1 MSTEALKKLWKNE
14 YFQTAVTIAIIFMI
28 VFGFYFGSQI
38 ILGTEYPALAVA
50 SGSMLPTLNI
60 GDLIIVQKVDPA
72 KITADKFTGDVL
84 VFRDPRNPSE
94 LIVHRAVK
102 IENKG
107 SYFLITTLGDNM
119 YGEKDQFSP
128 WNSSLLIGK
137 VVARVPYVGNLPL
150 FFHSERNMYVFLMVI
165 LIIIAILMLPFGF
178 NGEEKSDEEKLNKE
192 KKLFWKLDLS
202 LIYFFAMN
210 ILIIAL
216 LIFSL
221 WGSFTFW
228 QPGAS
233 PPQATI
239 FGMYADLNFHERF
252 SSKAY
257 LSYGFMTYRIDCQVN
272 NGTRL
277 GIPTFAWFQLLIL
290 ILILYDAWKITN
302 FVKTR
307 KTKEK
312 S

>member
-1 MSTEALKKLWKNE
+1 LATETLKKLWKNE
-14 YFQTAVTIAIIFMI
+14 YFQTAVTIALIFAI
-28 VFGFYFGSQI
+28 VFSFYFGSQI

-72 KITADKFTGDVL
+72 QINADKFTGDVL

-102 IENKG
+102 IEKKDNH
-107 SYFLITTLGDNM
+107 FLITTLGDNM

-137 VVARVPYVGNLPL
+137 VVARVPYIGNLPL
-150 FFHSERNMYVFLMVI
+150 FFHSERNMYVFI
-165 LIIIAILMLPFGF
+165 LIILIILAVLMLPFSF
-178 NGEEKSDEEKLNKE
+178 SSEEKLGEE
-192 KKLFWKLDLS
+192 KKLFWKIDLQ
-202 LIYFFAMN
+202 LVYFLVIN
-210 ILIIAL
+210 ILIVGF

-221 WGSFTFW
+221 WGAFTFW

-239 FGMYADLNFHERF
+239 FGMFKDLEFHENF
-252 SSKAY
+252 SSEAY
-257 LSYGFMTYRIDCQVN
+257 LSQGFITYRIDCQVSD
-272 NGTRL
+272 GTRV
-277 GIPTFAWFQLLIL
+277 GVPTFSWFQFSLLVFTAYNSWKIFSFVK
-290 ILILYDAWKITN
+290 AWKLGKQT
-302 FVKTR
+302 
-307 KTKEK
+307 
-312 S
+312 

>member
-1 MSTEALKKLWKNE
+1 MATGAFKKLWKNE
-14 YFQTAVTIAIIFMI
+14 YFQTAFTIAIIFVI

-72 KITADKFTGDVL
+72 QITADKFTGDIL
-84 VFRDPRNPSE
+84 VFRDPRNPAE

-102 IENKG
+102 IQRDG

-137 VVARVPYVGNLPL
+137 VVARIPYIGNLPL
-150 FFHSERNMYVFLMVI
+150 FFHSERNMYVFLIII
-165 LIIIAILMLPFGF
+165 LILLAVLTLPFGF
-178 NGEEKSDEEKLNKE
+178 SSEEKPSEE
-192 KKLFWKLDLS
+192 KKLFWKIDLS
-202 LIYFFAMN
+202 LIYFFIIN
-210 ILIIAL
+210 FLIIGF

-239 FGMYADLNFHERF
+239 FGMYADLNFHENF
-252 SSKAY
+252 SNEAY
-257 LSYGFMTYRIDCQVN
+257 LSQGFMTYRIDCQVN
-272 NGTRL
+272 GGTRL
-277 GIPTFAWFQLLIL
+277 GVPTFSWFQLLIL
-290 ILILYDAWKITN
+290 ILILFDAWKLAD
-302 FVKTR
+302 FVKTW
-307 KTKEK
+307 KTKENEK
-312 S
+312 V

>member
-1 MSTEALKKLWKNE
+1 MATETLKKLWKNE
-14 YFQTAVTIAIIFMI
+14 YFQTAVTIALIFAI
-28 VFGFYFGSQI
+28 VFSFYFGSQI

-72 KITADKFTGDVL
+72 QINADKFTGDVL

-102 IENKG
+102 IEKKDNH
-107 SYFLITTLGDNM
+107 FLITTLGDNM

-137 VVARVPYVGNLPL
+137 VVARVPYIGNLPL
-150 FFHSERNMYVFLMVI
+150 FFHSERNMYVFI
-165 LIIIAILMLPFGF
+165 LIILIILAVLMLPFSF
-178 NGEEKSDEEKLNKE
+178 SSEEKLGEE
-192 KKLFWKLDLS
+192 KKLFWKIDLQ
-202 LIYFFAMN
+202 LVYFLVIN
-210 ILIIAL
+210 ILIVGF

-221 WGSFTFW
+221 WGAFTFW

-239 FGMYADLNFHERF
+239 FGMFKDLEFHENF
-252 SSKAY
+252 SSEAY
-257 LSYGFMTYRIDCQVN
+257 LSQGFITYRIDCQVSD
-272 NGTRL
+272 GTRV
-277 GIPTFAWFQLLIL
+277 GVPTFSWFQFSLLVFTAYNSWKIFSFVK
-290 ILILYDAWKITN
+290 AWKLGKQT
-302 FVKTR
+302 
-307 KTKEK
+307 
-312 S
+312 

>member
-1 MSTEALKKLWKNE
+1 MATEALKKLWKNE
-14 YFQTAVTIAIIFMI
+14 YFQTAFTIAIIFMI

-84 VFRDPRNPSE
+84 VFRDPRNPSK

-150 FFHSERNMYVFLMVI
+150 FFHSERNMYVFLMVV

-178 NGEEKSDEEKLNKE
+178 NGEEKTSEEKRQLVE
-192 KKLFWKLDLS
+192 IDLS
-202 LIYFFAMN
+202 LIYFFAIN
-210 ILIIAL
+210 FLIIGL

-221 WGSFTFW
+221 WGAFTFW

-233 PPQATI
+233 PPQDVTL
-239 FGMYADLNFHERF
+239 FGMYADWDFHEKF
-252 SSKAY
+252 SSEAY

-290 ILILYDAWKITN
+290 ILILFDAWKATN
-302 FVKTR
+302 FVNKGKQTG
-307 KTKEK
+307 KI
-312 S
+312 SSD

>member
-1 MSTEALKKLWKNE
+1 LATETLKKLWKNE
-14 YFQTAVTIAIIFMI
+14 YFQTAVTIALIFAI
-28 VFGFYFGSQI
+28 VFSFYFGSQI

-72 KITADKFTGDVL
+72 QINADKFTGDVL

-102 IENKG
+102 IEKKDNH
-107 SYFLITTLGDNM
+107 FLITTLGDNM

-137 VVARVPYVGNLPL
+137 VVARVPYIGNLPL
-150 FFHSERNMYVFLMVI
+150 FFHSERNMYVFI
-165 LIIIAILMLPFGF
+165 LIILIILAVLMLPFSF
-178 NGEEKSDEEKLNKE
+178 SSEEKLSEE
-192 KKLFWKLDLS
+192 KKLFWKIDLQLVYFLVINL
-202 LIYFFAMN
+202 LIVGF
-210 ILIIAL
+210 

-221 WGSFTFW
+221 WGAFTFW

-239 FGMYADLNFHERF
+239 FGMFKDLEFHENF
-252 SSKAY
+252 SSEAY
-257 LSYGFMTYRIDCQVN
+257 LSQGFMTYRIDCQVSD
-272 NGTRL
+272 GTRV
-277 GIPTFAWFQLLIL
+277 GVPTFSWFQFSLLVFTAYNSWKIFSFVK
-290 ILILYDAWKITN
+290 AWKLGKQT
-302 FVKTR
+302 
-307 KTKEK
+307 
-312 S
+312 

>member
-1 MSTEALKKLWKNE
+1 LTTETLKKLWKNE
-14 YFQTAVTIAIIFMI
+14 YFQTAVTIALIFVI
-28 VFGFYFGSQI
+28 VFSFYFGSQI

-72 KITADKFTGDVL
+72 QINADKFTGDVL
-84 VFRDPRNPSE
+84 VFRDPRNPAE

-102 IENKG
+102 IEKKG

-137 VVARVPYVGNLPL
+137 VVARVPYIGNLPL
-150 FFHSERNMYVFLMVI
+150 FFHSERNMYVFI
-165 LIIIAILMLPFGF
+165 LIILIILAVLMLPFSF
-178 NGEEKSDEEKLNKE
+178 SSGEKPGEE
-192 KKLFWKLDLS
+192 KKLFWKIDLQ
-202 LIYFFAMN
+202 LVYFFIIN
-210 ILIIAL
+210 LLIVGF

-221 WGSFTFW
+221 WGAFTFW

-239 FGMYADLNFHERF
+239 FGMFKDLEFHENF
-252 SSKAY
+252 SSEAY
-257 LSYGFMTYRIDCQVN
+257 LSQGFMTYRIDCQVSD
-272 NGTRL
+272 GTRV
-277 GIPTFAWFQLLIL
+277 GVPTFSWFHFSLLVL
-290 ILILYDAWKITN
+290 VLFNVWKLTN
-302 FVKTR
+302 FAKTWKSKR
-307 KTKEK
+307 QEK
-312 S
+312 I

>member
-1 MSTEALKKLWKNE
+1 MATEALKKLWKNE
-14 YFQTAVTIAIIFMI
+14 YFQTAVTIAIIFVI
-28 VFGFYFGSQI
+28 VFGFYLGSQI

-72 KITADKFTGDVL
+72 HINADKFTGDVL

-102 IENKG
+102 IEKKG
-107 SYFLITTLGDNM
+107 GYFLVTTLGDNM

-137 VVARVPYVGNLPL
+137 VMARIPYIGNLPL
-150 FFHSERNMYVFLMVI
+150 FFHSERNMYVFFVVV
-165 LIIIAILMLPFGF
+165 LIIVAVLMLPFGF
-178 NGEEKSDEEKLNKE
+178 SSEEKPSKE
-192 KKLFWKLDLS
+192 KKLPGKINLHTV
-202 LIYFFAMN
+202 YFFVINLLMVGF
-210 ILIIAL
+210 

-239 FGMYADLNFHERF
+239 FGIYADMNFHKNF
-252 SSKAY
+252 SSQTF
-257 LSYGFMTYRIDCQVN
+257 LSQGFMIYRIDCQVDS
-272 NGTRL
+272 GTRL
-277 GIPTFAWFQLLIL
+277 GLLTFSWFQFSLLGL
-290 ILILYDAWKITN
+290 VLYNTWKIFS
-302 FVKTR
+302 FVKTW
-307 KTKEK
+307 KSGKQKEK
-312 S
+312 A